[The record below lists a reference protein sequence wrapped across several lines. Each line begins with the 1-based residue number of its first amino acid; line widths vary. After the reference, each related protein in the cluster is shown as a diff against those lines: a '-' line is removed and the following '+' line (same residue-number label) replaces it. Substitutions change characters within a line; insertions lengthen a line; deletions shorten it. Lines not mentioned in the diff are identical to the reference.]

1 MHMNSSA
8 RVRTLR
14 IALLVLALV
23 ALLGVTACK
32 GKDASLRDV
41 ADKSGL
47 LHFKIP
53 SDWQYLVGD
62 GMISVYADEELPGE
76 GEAADSL
83 SIVVYV
89 SRTATETPVADTLLA
104 YVDYWSEG
112 RGWSGVSVTDPEQTV
127 VGGRDGLR
135 VGIEG
140 TDGSGRA
147 FRATYV
153 WVRTA
158 GQEVLITAF
167 APPEDWDDH
176 SAALDDVLAEWYWH
190 RADDAAAVDSTAT
203 P

>member
-1 MHMNSSA
+1 MNSSA
-8 RVRTLR
+8 RARTLR

-23 ALLGVTACK
+23 ALLGVAACK
-32 GKDASLRDV
+32 DTDANLRDV

-47 LHFKIP
+47 FHFKVP

-62 GMISVYADEELPGE
+62 GMISVYADEELPAE
-76 GEAADSL
+76 DEIADSL

-104 YVDYWSEG
+104 YVDFWGEG
-112 RGWSGVSVTDPEQTV
+112 RGWGSASVTDPEQTV
-127 VGGRDGLR
+127 VGGRDGMR
-135 VGIEG
+135 VDIEG

-167 APPEDWDDH
+167 APPENWDDH
-176 SAALDDVLAEWYWH
+176 TAALDDVLSEWYWH
-190 RADDAAAVDSTAT
+190 RADDADSDESTAT